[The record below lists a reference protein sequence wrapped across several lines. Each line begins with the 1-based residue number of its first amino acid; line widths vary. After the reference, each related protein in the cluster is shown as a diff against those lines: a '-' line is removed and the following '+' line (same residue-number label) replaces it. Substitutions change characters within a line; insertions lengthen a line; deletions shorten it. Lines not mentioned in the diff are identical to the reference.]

1 MRICISIFIS
11 FTLVGGLLAKKKVVR
26 TKSNRPRTS
35 HLSVSYEILGAG
47 VLGGLTASYG
57 LFDLLATPLVVS
69 LNMGYLSNQAGCG
82 SCFDVTLV
90 PGVFV
95 SALYGN
101 KKHFLEATSG
111 IDYAF
116 GVINV
121 AAETG
126 AAIAFENSNFTP
138 VVGVGYRFWPH
149 RGGFTF
155 RAMYYLFFGFESG
168 AESWMGL
175 SFGYAFKNI

>member
-1 MRICISIFIS
+1 MRICISVFIS
-11 FTLVGGLLAKKKVVR
+11 LTLTGGLLARKKVVR
-26 TKSNRPRTS
+26 TKPNRPRTS

-47 VLGGLTASYG
+47 VLGGLTVSYG
-57 LFDLLATPLVVS
+57 FFDSLPISLVLS

-82 SCFDVTLV
+82 DCFDVTLV

-116 GVINV
+116 GIIDV
-121 AAETG
+121 AEKTG
-126 AAIAFENSNFTP
+126 AGITFENSNFTS
-138 VVGVGYRFWPH
+138 VVGLGYRFWPH